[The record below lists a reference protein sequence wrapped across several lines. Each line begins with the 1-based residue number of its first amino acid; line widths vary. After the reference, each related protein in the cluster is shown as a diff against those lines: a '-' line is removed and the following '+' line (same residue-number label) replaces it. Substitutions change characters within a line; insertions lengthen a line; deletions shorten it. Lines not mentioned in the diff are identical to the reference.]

1 MLSRFPCDKFN
12 LYPIKN
18 EFTNRKFK
26 IGKLIDMQVT
36 KLESF
41 SKTQLMKQTS
51 LFTFLVILIMLTSCS
66 IYQYVTLEDAPS
78 PNGNAS
84 TTIKDSVEVAYTFT
98 GDGGNI
104 VMHIRNNSKSPI
116 IVDKT
121 KSNLIKGEKTIP
133 FWEDKSVITASSTT
147 RQSPV
152 DERDYYTNTD
162 GQIIKDETLLFIPP
176 SSKGRLTGPKIQ
188 TKFLDS
194 APDADI
200 QKILIPTPSGSYK
213 GEQVQFE
220 NNNSPHQFRV
230 FLTLAKYGSDN
241 KPFFIDKT
249 FNATT
254 LTNTSVKPDNFNKS
268 GDKHFYIKEA
278 TGFGTFMG
286 GVAAVGALV
295 ILLVS
300 QE

>member
-1 MLSRFPCDKFN
+1 
-12 LYPIKN
+12 
-18 EFTNRKFK
+18 
-26 IGKLIDMQVT
+26 MQVT
-36 KLESF
+36 KLELF
-41 SKTQLMKQTS
+41 SKTQLMKQMA
-51 LFTFLVILIMLTSCS
+51 LFTILVILITLTSCS
-66 IYQYVTLEDAPS
+66 TYQYVTLEDAPS
-78 PNGNAS
+78 QDENAS
-84 TTIKDSVEVAYTFT
+84 TSIKDSVEVAYTFK

-104 VMHIRNNSKSPI
+104 VIHIRNNSENPI
-116 IVDKT
+116 MVDKT

-147 RQSPV
+147 RQSHV
-152 DERDYYTNTD
+152 DEGDYYTNTD
-162 GQIIKDETLLFIPP
+162 GQIIKNETLLFIPP
-176 SSKGRLTGPKIQ
+176 ASKGELIGPKIQ
-188 TKFLDS
+188 TNFLDPS
-194 APDADI
+194 PDADI

-230 FLTLAKYGSDN
+230 FLTLAKYGSDD

-254 LTNTSVKPDNFNKS
+254 LTNTSVKPANFNKS

-300 QE
+300 QD